1 MLISVDK
8 DFCIFRARFGF
19 QVFKTCLYNPKI
31 SPAQKKYLLGYQKL
45 KLMLVFKNIENFAMK
60 FLQN

>member
-1 MLISVDK
+1 M
-8 DFCIFRARFGF
+8 FRARLASKFSKRACITLKF
-19 QVFKTCLYNPKI
+19 PR
-31 SPAQKKYLLGYQKL
+31 PPPQKKYLLGYQKL